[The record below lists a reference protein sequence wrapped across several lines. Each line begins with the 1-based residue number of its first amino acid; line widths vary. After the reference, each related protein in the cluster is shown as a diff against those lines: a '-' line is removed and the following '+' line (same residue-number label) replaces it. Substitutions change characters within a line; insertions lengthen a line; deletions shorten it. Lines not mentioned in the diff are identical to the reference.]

1 MKRAWKGKVVVITGA
16 SSGIGRATAL
26 MLAKKGA
33 HVVLAARREDPLEEL
48 ASACE
53 ALGVRCLPVPMEV
66 ADPASVRA
74 LATQALQ
81 AFGRIDGWVN
91 NAGVYLIGR
100 LEETPDEAF
109 RQVMETNFFGTV
121 YGTRAA
127 LAQFRHQ
134 GGGTLINVSSIF
146 GSAAG
151 PYVSAYA
158 ASKFAVRGFSSAV
171 RQEFEGT
178 GIHVCTILP
187 ASVDTP
193 LWKNPANYTGW
204 RARPVEP
211 IYSPERVARA
221 IVRVLA
227 KPRRELFI
235 GPSLRARA
243 LVQERVPATAEKVT
257 RKAMDT
263 KHFEAYRQP
272 RTSGNLF
279 QPLRRQPTTASAG
292 YRSPVR
298 QWFKRLLFAAGVVAT
313 FASLQRSAPGRRL
326 GLRVAEALGV

>member
-1 MKRAWKGKVVVITGA
+1 MKRAWKGKVIVITGA

-33 HVVLAARREDPLEEL
+33 HLVLAARREEPLEEL
-48 ASACE
+48 AAQCE
-53 ALGVRCLPVPMEV
+53 AYGVRCLVV
-66 ADPASVRA
+66 ATDVSEAAAVRA

-81 AFGRIDGWVN
+81 AFGHIDGWVN
-91 NAGVYLIGR
+91 NAGVYLMGR
-100 LEETPDEAF
+100 LEETPDDAF

-121 YGTRAA
+121 YGSRAA

-134 GGGTLINVSSIF
+134 GRGILVNVSSIY

-193 LWKNPANYTGW
+193 LWHNTANYTGW

-235 GPSLRARA
+235 GPSRRAFA
-243 LVQERVPATAEKVT
+243 VLHDLLPA
-257 RKAMDT
+257 
-263 KHFEAYRQP
+263 KHFEHQRQP
-272 RTSGNLF
+272 RTSGNVF
-279 QPLRRQPTTASAG
+279 RPSRDARIHVG
-292 YRSPVR
+292 YRSSGK
-298 QWFKRLLFAAGVVAT
+298 QWLKRLLFAGGLLAAVT
-313 FASLQRSAPGRRL
+313 SLQRSAAGRRL

>member
-1 MKRAWKGKVVVITGA
+1 MKRAWKDKVVVITGA
-16 SSGIGRATAL
+16 SSGIGRATAR

-33 HVVLAARREDPLEEL
+33 HVVLAARREEPLEEL
-48 ASACE
+48 ASECE
-53 ALGVRCLPVPMEV
+53 ALGVRCLPVPTDV

-74 LATQALQ
+74 LAAKAVE

-91 NAGVYLIGR
+91 NAGVYMVGR
-100 LEETPDEAF
+100 LEETPDDAF

-121 YGTRAA
+121 YGSRAA

-134 GGGTLINVSSIF
+134 GRGTLINVSSVF
-146 GSAAG
+146 GTAAG

-178 GIHVCTILP
+178 GIDVCTILP

-211 IYSPERVARA
+211 ICSPERVARA
-221 IVRVLA
+221 IVRMVVS
-227 KPRRELFI
+227 PRRELFI
-235 GPSLRARA
+235 GPALRARA
-243 LVQERVPATAEKVT
+243 LLHEWVPAASEKAA
-257 RKAMDT
+257 RKEMDT
-263 KHFEAYRQP
+263 QHFEAYRQP
-272 RTSGNLF
+272 RTSGNVF
-279 QPLRRQPTTASAG
+279 RAPSRQPASASAG

-298 QWFKRLLFAAGVVAT
+298 RWLKRLLFLGGVVAT
-313 FASLQRSAPGRRL
+313 FTSLQRSAPGRRL

>member
-26 MLAKKGA
+26 ILAKKGS
-33 HVVLAARREDPLEEL
+33 HLVLAARREEPLDEL
-48 ASACE
+48 AAQCE
-53 ALGVRCLPVPMEV
+53 AYGVRCLAVPCDV
-66 ADPASVRA
+66 ADPAAVRA
-74 LATQALQ
+74 LATQALH
-81 AFGRIDGWVN
+81 AFGHIDGWVN

-100 LEETPDEAF
+100 LEETPDDAF

-134 GGGTLINVSSIF
+134 GRGTLINVSSIF
-146 GSAAG
+146 GTAAG

-211 IYSPERVARA
+211 IYSPERVAKA

-235 GPSLRARA
+235 GPSRRA
-243 LVQERVPATAEKVT
+243 LAVVNALLPAAAEKST
-257 RKAMDT
+257 RTMMET
-263 KHFEAYRQP
+263 RHFEEQRQS
-272 RTSGNLF
+272 RTSGNVF
-279 QPLRRQPTTASAG
+279 RPPNQPATISAG

-298 QWFKRLLFAAGVVAT
+298 QWLRRLLFAGGLVAAV
-313 FASLQRSAPGRRL
+313 ASLQRSAAGRRL
-326 GLRVAEALGV
+326 GLRVVDALGV

>member
-1 MKRAWKGKVVVITGA
+1 MKRAWKDKVVVITGA

-26 MLAKKGA
+26 TLAKKGA
-33 HVVLAARREDPLEEL
+33 DLVLASRREEPLDEL
-48 ASACE
+48 ARECE
-53 ALGVRCLPVPMEV
+53 ALGVRCLVVPTDV
-66 ADPASVRA
+66 SDAAAVRA
-74 LATQALQ
+74 LAAQAVHG
-81 AFGRIDGWVN
+81 FGRIDAWVN
-91 NAGVYLIGR
+91 NAGVYLMGR
-100 LEETPDEAF
+100 IEETPDDAF

-121 YGTRAA
+121 YGSRAA

-134 GGGTLINVSSIF
+134 GRGTLINISSIY
-146 GSAAG
+146 GSAPG

-158 ASKFAVRGFSSAV
+158 SSKFAVRGFSASI

-193 LWKNPANYTGW
+193 LWNHSANYTGW
-204 RARPVEP
+204 RVRPVEP

-235 GPSLRARA
+235 GPSHRALALLHTLAPAAAEKTLRASTDKR
-243 LVQERVPATAEKVT
+243 
-257 RKAMDT
+257 
-263 KHFEAYRQP
+263 HFERQRQP
-272 RTSGNLF
+272 RTPGNVF
-279 QPLRRQPTTASAG
+279 RSVDSSASLRGG

-298 QWFKRLLFAAGVVAT
+298 QWFKRLLIAGGLVATMASLRRSAAG
-313 FASLQRSAPGRRL
+313 RRF
-326 GLRVAEALGV
+326 GLRVVEALGVG